1 MQSRIF
7 PIGHEMGHV
16 NIISRNTKGDRQA
29 AIFILCLLVHIAIGK
44 ISPNTTILAVD
55 TIITWRF
62 GKIIYNT
69 KGKLSIA
76 PALQINRVLNIQWCL
91 SITLK
96 ILEALGLSE
105 GSRSASIS
113 KPNLSIEERPTVSPD
128 IIPQVKTSETATAEI
143 YIISIVVFVS
153 VS

>member
-1 MQSRIF
+1 
-7 PIGHEMGHV
+7 
-16 NIISRNTKGDRQA
+16 
-29 AIFILCLLVHIAIGK
+29 
-44 ISPNTTILAVD
+44 
-55 TIITWRF
+55 
-62 GKIIYNT
+62 
-69 KGKLSIA
+69 
-76 PALQINRVLNIQWCL
+76 
-91 SITLK
+91 
-96 ILEALGLSE
+96 LSE